1 MTQQSDTQ
9 SIGDEAQIRRITDPI
24 ARAAAT
30 IAISEFASQH
40 PELRQSSVTTE
51 IPAPL
56 KWASVIIAGLF
67 TAGTATLAFWLVST
81 VSEMQ
86 VTLARMDERLANQ
99 TAVQS
104 EQIKEI
110 AGRVTVLESY
120 HRQGGVQ

>member
-1 MTQQSDTQ
+1 MTDQ

-24 ARAAAT
+24 AGAAAS

-40 PELRQSSVTTE
+40 PELRQASATTE

-56 KWASVIIAGLF
+56 KWASIIIAGLF

-81 VSEMQ
+81 VSLMQ

-99 TAVQS
+99 TVVQS
-104 EQIKEI
+104 DQIKDI

-120 HRQGGVQ
+120 HRQGVVQ

>member
-1 MTQQSDTQ
+1 MTDQ

-24 ARAAAT
+24 AGAAAS

-40 PELRQSSVTTE
+40 PELRQASATTE

-56 KWASVIIAGLF
+56 KWASIIIAGLF

-81 VSEMQ
+81 VSLMQ

-99 TAVQS
+99 TVVQS
-104 EQIKEI
+104 EQLKDIS
-110 AGRVTVLESY
+110 GRVTALESY
-120 HRQGGVQ
+120 HRQGVAQ

>member
-1 MTQQSDTQ
+1 MTDQ

-24 ARAAAT
+24 AGAAAS

-40 PELRQSSVTTE
+40 PELRQASATTE

-56 KWASVIIAGLF
+56 KWASIIIAGLF

-81 VSEMQ
+81 VSLMQ

-99 TAVQS
+99 TVVQS
-104 EQIKEI
+104 DQIKDI

-120 HRQGGVQ
+120 HRQGVAQ

>member
-1 MTQQSDTQ
+1 MTDQ

-24 ARAAAT
+24 AGAAAS

-40 PELRQSSVTTE
+40 PELRQASATTE

-56 KWASVIIAGLF
+56 KWASIIIAGLF

-81 VSEMQ
+81 VSLMQ

-99 TAVQS
+99 TVVQS
-104 EQIKEI
+104 DQIKDI

-120 HRQGGVQ
+120 HRQGPVK

>member
-1 MTQQSDTQ
+1 MTDQ

-24 ARAAAT
+24 ARAVES

-40 PELRQSSVTTE
+40 PELRQASATTE

-56 KWASVIIAGLF
+56 KWASIIIAGLF

-81 VSEMQ
+81 VSLMQ

-99 TAVQS
+99 TVVQS
-104 EQIKEI
+104 DQIKDI

-120 HRQGGVQ
+120 HRQGVVQ